1 MHRRPAPAAGRQLT
15 RRRAPPRPAARAPR
29 PDGRS
34 RRRSGSIAARE
45 AWRRTMRIKLVR
57 GGVDF
62 WSGLLLVAIASA
74 ALFYISSLEIGTAL
88 DMGPGYFPLMI
99 AAVLAV
105 MGAVLV
111 VRGLAVEGPEV
122 PPMNLRAGALILG
135 SFLVFA
141 LLLDRFGLVVAI
153 LAQTVVASFASRE
166 SVLWQSVL
174 FGAAMAAGSV
184 ALFIWLLG
192 LPVEVW
198 P

>member
-1 MHRRPAPAAGRQLT
+1 
-15 RRRAPPRPAARAPR
+15 
-29 PDGRS
+29 
-34 RRRSGSIAARE
+34 
-45 AWRRTMRIKLVR
+45 MRIKLVR

>member
-1 MHRRPAPAAGRQLT
+1 
-15 RRRAPPRPAARAPR
+15 
-29 PDGRS
+29 
-34 RRRSGSIAARE
+34 
-45 AWRRTMRIKLVR
+45 MRIKLVR

-111 VRGLAVEGPEV
+111 VRGLAVEGPQV

-141 LLLDRFGLVVAI
+141 LMLDSFWLVVAI

>member
-1 MHRRPAPAAGRQLT
+1 
-15 RRRAPPRPAARAPR
+15 
-29 PDGRS
+29 
-34 RRRSGSIAARE
+34 
-45 AWRRTMRIKLVR
+45 
-57 GGVDF
+57 
-62 WSGLLLVAIASA
+62 
-74 ALFYISSLEIGTAL
+74 
-88 DMGPGYFPLMI
+88 
-99 AAVLAV
+99 
-105 MGAVLV
+105 
-111 VRGLAVEGPEV
+111 
-122 PPMNLRAGALILG
+122 MNLRAGALILG

-166 SVLWQSVL
+166 SVLWQSLL

>member
-1 MHRRPAPAAGRQLT
+1 
-15 RRRAPPRPAARAPR
+15 
-29 PDGRS
+29 
-34 RRRSGSIAARE
+34 
-45 AWRRTMRIKLVR
+45 MRIKLVR

-166 SVLWQSVL
+166 SVLWQSLL